1 MTNAQKTGAIPM
13 SNATTTI
20 TLRAFEASQM
30 LPSWVTLAD
39 TVEHAS
45 ILGWTLCSHSDPTAD
60 GREGLTLD
68 EAVEIGNVDPSLVYL
83 TRSATVDR

>member
-1 MTNAQKTGAIPM
+1 M
-13 SNATTTI
+13 SEATTTI
-20 TLRAFEASQM
+20 SLRAFEASQV

-45 ILGWTLCSHSDPTAD
+45 ILGWSLCSHSDPTSD

-68 EAVEIGNVDPSLVYL
+68 EAVEIGNADPSLLYL
-83 TRSATVDR
+83 TRSSR